1 MLRASA
7 EGAGALLRRAVAVY
21 GEYFNKFFAV
31 SILVNIPNIL
41 LLILAIF
48 GTVLFKTIGISQTST
63 IITQAVF
70 VLLKIIVSFLA
81 GAALSGMTVWMV
93 TRLMLAPLRPLR
105 VRRAFGAFRKRLKPF
120 LTTTALVSGLFFLLL
135 LMCFLPGIMFMIVY
149 ALTMPVVMME
159 NLSGRKAM
167 RRAKELSRRSRLTVA
182 FIVLTQ
188 FGIPV
193 LYSFIVSLLIST
205 VGHLLKIDP
214 LILQRGQ
221 EIMRLPVDILLT
233 PLIAIMTAL
242 LYLKMRQAGGENLD
256 EVLRQFEEEN
266 LPQTKW
272 QKRMRDR
279 LTISTQPSK

>member
-1 MLRASA
+1 MIPSLFGRMSISRRHPPDVRVNFKAAS
-7 EGAGALLRRAVAVY
+7 
-21 GEYFNKFFAV
+21 
-31 SILVNIPNIL
+31 
-41 LLILAIF
+41 
-48 GTVLFKTIGISQTST
+48 T
-63 IITQAVF
+63 
-70 VLLKIIVSFLA
+70 
-81 GAALSGMTVWMV
+81 
-93 TRLMLAPLRPLR
+93 APVGLNM
-105 VRRAFGAFRKRLKPF
+105 RRAFAAFKKRLKPF
-120 LTTTALVSGLFFLLL
+120 LITTLLVSCLFFLLL
-135 LMCFLPGIMFMIVY
+135 LMCVAPGIMFMIVY

-167 RRAKELSRRSRLTVA
+167 RRAKELSKRSRLTVA

-188 FGIPV
+188 FGIPA
-193 LYSFIVSLLIST
+193 LYSLMVSLVVST
-205 VGHLLKIDP
+205 VGHLAKIDP
-214 LILQRGQ
+214 VILQRGQ

-279 LTISTQPSK
+279 LTVSTQPSK